1 MKKRTLKK
9 IVPFGILCFGISL
22 LLWNCEKEEF
32 RGHIVLD
39 ETASNYHSRTIA
51 LDDIYD
57 VKKYLDDLMPQN
69 SSNKSSEIEGAIFD
83 QDHVLEII
91 DTLQN
96 TNYSLRFTY
105 PDTPLGEFYNL
116 VIGRTPE
123 GVLKT
128 PFVLKYTCDDNFLE
142 DYIAHDFN
150 MYYFKGMV
158 KMHVYTDFFSVDA
171 FSRTIGSCP
180 PELDAVGDPVACE
193 QAPIDGSDTSGGGG
207 DGGNYG
213 NPNSNPGND
222 SGGIGGSS
230 SCIMSVGTS
239 GPCAE
244 GGTAIHSA
252 ASCGAGTGVYYVV
265 SIYCPMMRQ
274 TRTTDD
280 CPACADANTDGGIGV
295 NVSSISSMIST
306 IKNALDL
313 NPSELFWL
321 HNNAATDEIMAIELY
336 INMNTVDGSLS
347 NEAKEYA
354 EGLVRGNMIEDKI
367 IDDNLEPCSKLIL
380 NDLKS
385 LQQNDI
391 AQIIARFDAP
401 NSAYDWEV
409 KTGTPTNPDNV
420 AETDWKRD
428 SNNVAQAYE
437 YKTIVKPSYT
447 NQATKIAIVR
457 TILHEMIHAHILSHI
472 DDFQN
477 GNTSGFLEFRELW
490 RLIQQ
495 DLTGFN
501 NNPEPIHHE
510 FMASKFITPLKDALK
525 EWDNSSQPN
534 DQYYE
539 DLAWGALINTDTFDH
554 FYPIGS
560 NNRNRIINNNLAEDT
575 NSNQN
580 GINPK
585 GSPCN

>member
-9 IVPFGILCFGISL
+9 IVPFGILSFGISL

-57 VKKYLDDLMPQN
+57 VKKYLDNLLPQN

-83 QDHVLEII
+83 QDHVLEVI

-105 PDTPLGEFYNL
+105 PETPPGEFYNL

-158 KMHVYTDFFSVDA
+158 KRYVYTDFFSVDA
-171 FSRTIGSCP
+171 FSRTTGSCP

-193 QAPIDGSDTSGGGG
+193 QAPIDGSDSSGGGE

-222 SGGIGGSS
+222 SGGTGGSS

-280 CPACADANTDGGIGV
+280 CPACDDANTDGGIGV
-295 NVSSISSMIST
+295 NEPSISSMISN

-313 NPSELFWL
+313 NSSELFWL
-321 HNNAATDEIMAIELY
+321 HNDSATDEIMAIENY
-336 INMNTVDGSLS
+336 INMNSLDGSLS

-401 NSAYDWEV
+401 NSTYDWEV
-409 KTGTPTNPDNV
+409 KTGTTTNPDNV

-437 YKTIVKPSYT
+437 YKTIVKPSYV
-447 NQATKIAIVR
+447 NQATKIAIAR
-457 TILHEMIHAHILSHI
+457 TILHEMIHTYLISLVDDTTITGSI
-472 DDFQN
+472 DVTNFP
-477 GNTSGFLEFRELW
+477 LLW
-490 RLIQQ
+490 NALVNQTY
-495 DLTGFN
+495 D
-501 NNPEPIHHE
+501 NNPNQLHHE
-510 FMASKFITPLKDALK
+510 IIGRRFIEPLRDALK
-525 EWDNSSQPN
+525 EYDTNNQT

-539 DLAWGALINTDTFDH
+539 DLAWGALENTSTFNNL
-554 FYPIGS
+554 FPVGS
-560 NNRNRIINNNLAEDT
+560 SDRNRIINTNKAEDT

-580 GINPK
+580 GINPA
-585 GSPCN
+585 GIPCN